1 MHLGRFVMIELIKSV
16 LLINKQ
22 RFSYI
27 LSGFFPSILLVS
39 LTFSQLSWA
48 KNVFEVSGV
57 DVDITAKT
65 AAEARNEALADGKIR
80 AFQILLKRLT
90 LRNEH
95 KSLPTLSHDQIDT
108 FINDFSVSNEK
119 TSPVRYLASL
129 SIRFKSKAIRA
140 LLNEHALNFA
150 ETVSKPVL
158 IIPVYQTAGALILWD
173 DPNPW
178 RDAWAAKVK
187 NFGLVPTVLPLGDL
201 ADIASIGAEQ
211 TLDGDI
217 QRINAIAK
225 RYGASNAIVVFG
237 ALKLEVTEARRVL
250 EVYFTRYGGKF
261 REQTEVVNFFQEDN
275 ETVEALLLRSVIE
288 MTHLIEDNWKRDNL
302 MQFNNSG
309 IIPVTIS
316 ISNLKDW
323 ISILSRLKKVAVVGN
338 SEIVLLSKKEVRLNL
353 HFFGDTDQLA
363 LALEQADLRLYQIG
377 GGEWALT
384 SAFSVDS
391 GVKKSQ

>member
-1 MHLGRFVMIELIKSV
+1 M
-16 LLINKQ
+16 
-22 RFSYI
+22 
-27 LSGFFPSILLVS
+27 
-39 LTFSQLSWA
+39 
-48 KNVFEVSGV
+48 
-57 DVDITAKT
+57 
-65 AAEARNEALADGKIR
+65 
-80 AFQILLKRLT
+80 
-90 LRNEH
+90 
-95 KSLPTLSHDQIDT
+95 
-108 FINDFSVSNEK
+108 
-119 TSPVRYLASL
+119 
-129 SIRFKSKAIRA
+129 
-140 LLNEHALNFA
+140 
-150 ETVSKPVL
+150 
-158 IIPVYQTAGALILWD
+158 ILWD

-178 RDAWAAKVK
+178 REAWAAKVK

-225 RYGASNAIVVFG
+225 RYGASNAIVAFG